1 MESSSSPL
9 RRVMLATAVHQLE
22 AIRYPKL
29 ASYKIDGIRAVNA
42 TCNLLSR
49 SMKPIP
55 NLHTRKLF
63 GRPEYQGLD
72 GELVVGNPNDPNLM
86 QQTSSGVMSIGG
98 TPEVKWYI
106 FDKWDEPAPY
116 YQRGKKATAV
126 VGSSPES
133 NIIWV
138 RQTLINNVDELRS
151 YEESAVNEGYEGIML
166 RCPHSPYKQNRSTLR
181 EEYLLKVKR
190 FEDSEAIVLDVKELM
205 RNDNEATKDERG
217 FTKRS
222 SHAENK
228 RAAGVLGALIVRDIR
243 TNQEF
248 DVGTGFTFEQ
258 RKNLWDGRKY
268 LPGKI
273 VKYKHF
279 PVGVVDSPRFPIFIG
294 FRDQRDM

>member
-1 MESSSSPL
+1 MESTSPL
-9 RRVMLATAVHQLE
+9 RRVMLATAVDQLE
-22 AIRYPKL
+22 RMRFPKL
-29 ASYKIDGIRAVNA
+29 ASFKIDGIRSVNVN
-42 TCNLLSR
+42 CNLLSR

-86 QQTSSGVMSIGG
+86 QQTSSGVMTISG

-116 YQRGKKATAV
+116 YQRAKKAVAV

-133 NIIWV
+133 NIVWV
-138 RQTLINNVDELRS
+138 RQTLINNVDELRA
-151 YEESAVNEGYEGIML
+151 YEEAAVNEGYEGIML

-190 FEDSEAIVLDVKELM
+190 FDDSEAIVIDVKELLH
-205 RNDNEATKDERG
+205 NDNEAIKDERG

-222 SHAENK
+222 THAGNK
-228 RAAGVLGALIVRDIR
+228 RESGMLGALRVRDIK
-243 TNQEF
+243 TNKEF
-248 DVGTGFTFEQ
+248 DVGTGFTNEQ
-258 RKNLWDGRKY
+258 RKNLWEGRKY
-268 LPGKI
+268 LPNKI
-273 VKYKHF
+273 VKYKYF
-279 PVGVVDSPRFPIFIG
+279 SIGVVDLPRFPIFLG